1 MSSELYKKYRPSSL
15 KGIIGNEATVRT
27 LANML
32 ERKTLPHTL
41 LLQGPSGCG
50 KTTLARI
57 LQAQLSCSEM
67 DFAELN
73 CSDFRGVDTIREIAR
88 QMHLAPTGGVAR
100 IWLLD
105 EVHQMTKDAQ
115 NAALK
120 ILEDTPNHV
129 YFFLCTTD
137 PQKLIPTIKNRCC
150 QLSVELLKRE
160 QLKKLIGRVLKR
172 EGEELS
178 EELVE
183 DITEASAGS
192 ARKALV
198 ILDRVLNLPE
208 SDREDAIKNDP
219 EEKEVIELC
228 RALIKGEQWSR
239 VASLLKAIK
248 TEPENVRYAVL
259 GYARACLLGGKNAR
273 AALVIDAFADNFYDS
288 KEAGLA
294 LACYE
299 IIEGI

>member
-1 MSSELYKKYRPSSL
+1 
-15 KGIIGNEATVRT
+15 
-27 LANML
+27 
-32 ERKTLPHTL
+32 
-41 LLQGPSGCG
+41 
-50 KTTLARI
+50 
-57 LQAQLSCSEM
+57 
-67 DFAELN
+67 
-73 CSDFRGVDTIREIAR
+73 VDTIREIAR
-88 QMHLAPTGGVAR
+88 QMHLAPTGGTTR

-120 ILEDTPNHV
+120 ILEDTPKHV
-129 YFFLCTTD
+129 YFILCTTD

-198 ILDRVLNLPE
+198 ILDRILNLPE
-208 SDREDAIKNDP
+208 GDREDAIKNDP

-248 TEPENVRYAVL
+248 TEPETVRYAVL